1 MYSKFLRMKFSFI
14 SFLVPMLLL
23 FSCQDEDAIR
33 EKERL
38 KNIEKSEVV
47 FDKIDKGWNFNLNSS
62 TDEVEAILKNWNQW
76 NDFSREIEQKPK
88 SSINAFRKK
97 AMALSKKAEDLNN
110 NIPEKF
116 NNPQVKSRISII
128 VTQLHQLDLYINLDK
143 IPAEKVIAIIPNVNK
158 GLQSLEAQFQE
169 ILRKEKIPMEQG
181 EADMIKMLDTTR
193 AIPSSKIILPKN

>member
-1 MYSKFLRMKFSFI
+1 MKFKFTT
-14 SFLVPMLLL
+14 LLLSLIVL
-23 FSCQDEDAIR
+23 FSCQDEDVIR

-38 KNIEKSEVV
+38 KTIEKSEVI
-47 FDKIDKGWNFNLNSS
+47 FAQIDKAWDFNAASS
-62 TDEVEAILKNWNQW
+62 TTEVQSILKNWNQW

-97 AMALSKKAEDLNN
+97 AIALSKKAEDLNK

-128 VTQLHQLDLYINLDK
+128 VTQLNQLDLYINLDK
-143 IPAEKVIAIIPNVNK
+143 IPAEKVIAIIPNVNN

-193 AIPSSKIILPKN
+193 AIPSSKTILPKN

>member
-1 MYSKFLRMKFSFI
+1 MKFKYI
-14 SFLVPMLLL
+14 TLFLSIIFL

-38 KNIEKSEVV
+38 KNAQKSELI
-47 FDKIDKGWNFNLNSS
+47 FEKINKDWNFKVTPS
-62 TDEVEAILKNWNQW
+62 TPEVASVLKNWSQW
-76 NDFSREIEQKPK
+76 NDFLEELEQKPK

-97 AMALSKKAEDLNN
+97 AITLSKKAEALKT

-116 NNPQVKSRISII
+116 DNPQIKSRISII
-128 VTQLHQLDLYINLDK
+128 ITQLHALDLYINLDK
-143 IPAEKVIAIIPNVNK
+143 IPADKVIGIIPNVNK
-158 GLQSLEAQFQE
+158 GLQSLEAQFDE

-193 AIPSSKIILPKN
+193 AIPSSKPLLPKN

>member
-1 MYSKFLRMKFSFI
+1 MKFKYI
-14 SFLVPMLLL
+14 TLFLSIIFL

-38 KNIEKSEVV
+38 KNAQKSELI
-47 FDKIDKGWNFNLNSS
+47 FEKINKDWNFKVTPS
-62 TDEVEAILKNWNQW
+62 TPEVASVLKNWSQW
-76 NDFSREIEQKPK
+76 NDFLEELEQKPK

-97 AMALSKKAEDLNN
+97 AITLSKKAEALKT

-116 NNPQVKSRISII
+116 DNPQIKSRISII
-128 VTQLHQLDLYINLDK
+128 ITQLHALDLYINLDK
-143 IPAEKVIAIIPNVNK
+143 IPADKVIGIIPNVNK
-158 GLQSLEAQFQE
+158 GLQSLEAQFDE

-193 AIPSSKIILPKN
+193 AIPSSKPILPKN

>member
-1 MYSKFLRMKFSFI
+1 MKFKFI
-14 SFLVPMLLL
+14 TLILPLLFL

-38 KNIEKSEVV
+38 KNSEKAEVLFEKINKSWTLKEFNTNAEIEP
-47 FDKIDKGWNFNLNSS
+47 
-62 TDEVEAILKNWNQW
+62 ILKDWNEW
-76 NDFSREIEQKPK
+76 SDFSREIEQKPK

-97 AMALSKKAEDLNN
+97 AIALSKKAENLNK

-128 VTQLHQLDLYINLDK
+128 ITQLHALDLYINLDK
-143 IPAEKVIAIIPNVNK
+143 IPVDKVIAIIPKINK
-158 GLQSLEAQFQE
+158 GMQSLEAEFQE
-169 ILRKEKIPMEQG
+169 ILRKEKIPIEQG

-193 AIPSSKIILPKN
+193 AIPSSKLILPEN

>member
-1 MYSKFLRMKFSFI
+1 MKFKYI
-14 SFLVPMLLL
+14 TLFLSIIFL

-38 KNIEKSEVV
+38 KNAQKSELI
-47 FDKIDKGWNFNLNSS
+47 FEKINKDWNFKVTPS
-62 TDEVEAILKNWNQW
+62 TPEVASVLKNWSQW
-76 NDFSREIEQKPK
+76 NDFLEELEQKPK

-97 AMALSKKAEDLNN
+97 AITLSKKAEALKT

-116 NNPQVKSRISII
+116 DNPQIKSRISII
-128 VTQLHQLDLYINLDK
+128 ITQLHALDLYINLDK
-143 IPAEKVIAIIPNVNK
+143 IPADKVIGIIPNVNK
-158 GLQSLEAQFQE
+158 GLQSLEAQFDE

-193 AIPSSKIILPKN
+193 AIPSSKPLLP

>member
-1 MYSKFLRMKFSFI
+1 MKFSFI

-38 KNIEKSEVV
+38 KNIEKSEVI

>member
-1 MYSKFLRMKFSFI
+1 MKFKFVSLFI
-14 SFLVPMLLL
+14 SLFVL
-23 FSCQDEDAIR
+23 FSCQDEDVIR

-38 KNIEKSEVV
+38 KNAEKSEVIFQKINNGWD
-47 FDKIDKGWNFNLNSS
+47 FDIPTS
-62 TDEVEAILKNWNQW
+62 TTEVQSILKNWSQW

-97 AMALSKKAEDLNN
+97 AITLSKKVEDLNT

-116 NNPQVKSRISII
+116 NNPQVKSRISIL
-128 VTQLHQLDLYINLDK
+128 VTQLHQLDLYINLDQ
-143 IPAEKVIAIIPNVNK
+143 IPADKVIAIIPNVNK
-158 GLQSLEAQFQE
+158 GLQSLESQFQE

-193 AIPSSKIILPKN
+193 AIPSSKPILPKN

>member
-38 KNIEKSEVV
+38 KNIEKSEVI

>member
-38 KNIEKSEVV
+38 KNIEKSEVI
-47 FDKIDKGWNFNLNSS
+47 FDKIDKGWNFNLTSS

-97 AMALSKKAEDLNN
+97 AITLSKKAEDLNN

-128 VTQLHQLDLYINLDK
+128 VTQLHQLDLYINLDQ
-143 IPAEKVIAIIPNVNK
+143 IPADKVVAIIPNVNK

>member
-1 MYSKFLRMKFSFI
+1 MKFKFIAFLLSSF
-14 SFLVPMLLL
+14 VL
-23 FSCQDEDAIR
+23 FSCQDEDVIR

-38 KNIEKSEVV
+38 KNIEKSEVI
-47 FDKIDKGWNFNLNSS
+47 FAKIDKAWGFNVNSS
-62 TDEVEAILKNWNQW
+62 TSEVEAILKIWPQW
-76 NDFSREIEQKPK
+76 NDFSREIEEKPK

-97 AMALSKKAEDLNN
+97 AIALSKKAENLNN
-110 NIPEKF
+110 NIPEQF

-143 IPAEKVIAIIPNVNK
+143 IPADKVIAIIPNVNK

-181 EADMIKMLDTTR
+181 EADMIKMLDTTS
-193 AIPSSKIILPKN
+193 AIHSSKIILPKN

>member
-38 KNIEKSEVV
+38 KNIEKSEVI
-47 FDKIDKGWNFNLNSS
+47 FDKIDKGWNFKITSS
-62 TDEVEAILKNWNQW
+62 TDEVEAILKDWNQW

-169 ILRKEKIPMEQG
+169 ILRKEKIPVEQG

-193 AIPSSKIILPKN
+193 AIPSSKTILPKN

>member
-38 KNIEKSEVV
+38 KNIEKSEVI
-47 FDKIDKGWNFNLNSS
+47 FDKIDKGWNFNLTSS

-97 AMALSKKAEDLNN
+97 AIALSKKAEDLNN

-128 VTQLHQLDLYINLDK
+128 VTQLHQLDLYINLDQ
-143 IPAEKVIAIIPNVNK
+143 IPADKVVAIIPNVNK

>member
-1 MYSKFLRMKFSFI
+1 MKFKYI
-14 SFLVPMLLL
+14 TLFLSIIFL

-38 KNIEKSEVV
+38 KNAQKSELI
-47 FDKIDKGWNFNLNSS
+47 FEKINKDWNFKVTPS
-62 TDEVEAILKNWNQW
+62 TPEVASVLKNWSQW
-76 NDFSREIEQKPK
+76 NDFLEELEQKPK

-97 AMALSKKAEDLNN
+97 AITLSKKAEALKT

-116 NNPQVKSRISII
+116 NNHQVKSRISII
-128 VTQLHQLDLYINLDK
+128 VTQLNQLDLYINLDK
-143 IPAEKVIAIIPNVNK
+143 IPAEKVIAIIPNVNN

-193 AIPSSKIILPKN
+193 AIPSSKTILPKN